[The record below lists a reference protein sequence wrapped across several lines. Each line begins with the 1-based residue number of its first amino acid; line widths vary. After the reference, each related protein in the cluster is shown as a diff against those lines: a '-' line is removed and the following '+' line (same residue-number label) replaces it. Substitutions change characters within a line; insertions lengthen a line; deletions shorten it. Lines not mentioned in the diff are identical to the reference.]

1 MKVTTTIDREPLQD
15 ALFENV
21 DRVMRAAGW
30 RAASTAP
37 YVIAPREGRYSRKL
51 DGSLVSVATLGY
63 DGVYHEPKTTERY
76 AEASVGVTFPAA
88 ERLLAALR
96 APREVTVAED
106 ATLAAG
112 LDDDFHGPIRSARDI
127 GAAVAEAIELIEA
140 GAARIAADVPDVDAL
155 IACHLDHDGQDD
167 LARYVHPAI
176 LAALGRADDAQRALA
191 RYRRDPADPRFD
203 AYADELEARLAAGAT
218 VPPSSAHA
226 FRRRPCRSARRST

>member
-96 APREVTVAED
+96 APRDVMSQRTRPSPPAWTTTSTD
-106 ATLAAG
+106 RSGARATS
-112 LDDDFHGPIRSARDI
+112 GPRW
-127 GAAVAEAIELIEA
+127 
-140 GAARIAADVPDVDAL
+140 P
-155 IACHLDHDGQDD
+155 
-167 LARYVHPAI
+167 
-176 LAALGRADDAQRALA
+176 
-191 RYRRDPADPRFD
+191 
-203 AYADELEARLAAGAT
+203 
-218 VPPSSAHA
+218 
-226 FRRRPCRSARRST
+226 RRSS